1 LLEVPDV
8 ITFASNNRT
17 LVNRRLSA
25 SVLLITLFLLF
36 RNRHFKNLKMTS
48 PIQVQIL
55 FKNFYLDLYVS
66 EVTSQSFYHAL
77 SYK

>member
-1 LLEVPDV
+1 
-8 ITFASNNRT
+8 
-17 LVNRRLSA
+17 
-25 SVLLITLFLLF
+25 
-36 RNRHFKNLKMTS
+36 MTS